1 METLLPRKSPSAVG
15 VDAGCIIDFLKEI
28 QEKGLEL
35 HSLMIVKNGSVI
47 AEGWWYPYTSQRY
60 HGCYSVTKA
69 FVSTA
74 VGLAEEEGLL
84 SLDDYLADFFPEKL
98 PNHPSQKLLEIR
110 VRDLL
115 RMSCGMPKEVSLIG
129 VADSVQAF
137 LAEEVADQPGGKW
150 RYNSICTHMLSQ
162 IVEKVSGMSIEEYLT
177 PRLFEPL
184 GISNYRWDRNPQGEI
199 MGGWGIHITTET
211 LAKMGQL
218 YLQKGKWGEKQ
229 LIPESWVERASA
241 CQIDNSDPEHPKGV
255 SDFGSGY
262 GYQLWNCLEEGSFR
276 LDGAFGQV
284 SMVFPKDQLV
294 IAITEG
300 VSDAQKTFDVVRKHL
315 IHGVQEGK
323 TRSSQQDDQLRE
335 MLSSLT
341 LGENK
346 AAPRSSM
353 ESEINHAVYQFEKN
367 EGSLIPETQ
376 RWMAFVTESGI
387 SRMSLSFEKKEG
399 RLSWTEGAQNYEVSF
414 GLDGDYRYSVTQLP
428 YCENVI
434 ASCGYWEA
442 ENVLHLIFRMIE
454 EAHGMEIKIQLEK
467 NQAILSYQPTITK
480 TPWVSLTGIRSDHR

>member
-1 METLLPRKSPSAVG
+1 METLLPRRSPSDVG
-15 VDAGCIIDFLKEI
+15 VDAGCIISFLKEI
-28 QEKGLEL
+28 RNRNLEL
-35 HSLMIVKNGSVI
+35 HSLMIVKNGAVI
-47 AEGWWYPYTSQRY
+47 TEGWWYPYGPERY

-98 PNHPSQKLLEIR
+98 PPAPSQKLLEIR
-110 VRDLL
+110 VVDLL
-115 RMSCGMPKEVSLIG
+115 RMSCGMPNEVSLVG
-129 VADSVQAF
+129 VKDSVKAF
-137 LAEEVADQPGGKW
+137 LAEEVADRPGEKW

-177 PRLFEPL
+177 PRLLEPL

-218 YLQKGKWGEKQ
+218 YLQKGKWEDRQ

-241 CQIDNSDPEHPKGV
+241 CQIDNSDPEHPKGI

-300 VSDAQKTFDVVRKHL
+300 VPDAQKTFDVVHNHL
-315 IHGVQEGK
+315 IRGMQE
-323 TRSSQQDDQLRE
+323 SS
-335 MLSSLT
+335 S
-341 LGENK
+341 G
-346 AAPRSSM
+346 SM
-353 ESEINHAVYQFEKN
+353 ESDQELLKLLSDLNLGERRKTPRSPLESKLHDVSYQFGEN
-367 EGSLIPETQ
+367 EGSLIPDTQ
-376 RWMAFVTESGI
+376 RLMAFVTASGI
-387 SRMSLSFEKKEG
+387 SEIRLSFGDQEG
-399 RLSWTEGAQNYEVSF
+399 CFFWTEGGQKFQAAV
-414 GLDGDYRYSVTQLP
+414 GLDGDYRYTTIQLP

-434 ASCGYWEA
+434 ACCGYWE
-442 ENVLHLIFRMIE
+442 EEFVFHLIFRMVE
-454 EAHGMEIKIQLEK
+454 EAHGMDIRIQFSQD
-467 NQAILSYQPTITK
+467 QAVISYQPTISK
-480 TPWVSLTGIRSDHR
+480 APWVSLTGEKC